1 MSITEFSITSKAL
14 KPFLT
19 SIITSLHKGFTF
31 LARTL
36 FSQRKL
42 SFMNVRMMFLLFV
55 MAGVLMFP
63 SCALYKE
70 VEVQEILEVKVIEFD
85 QDGADCEIFMTV
97 KNPNGYKIQLTESE
111 VDMFFEGKFLGKVE
125 LLEKIVL
132 PKNSVS
138 TVQMKCLA
146 DYESLQSVMGNFIT
160 ILFKSEYV
168 MEGKG
173 FVRGKA
179 LLVSKKFPVEFR
191 EKVTR
196 KDMGF

>member
-1 MSITEFSITSKAL
+1 
-14 KPFLT
+14 
-19 SIITSLHKGFTF
+19 
-31 LARTL
+31 
-36 FSQRKL
+36 
-42 SFMNVRMMFLLFV
+42 
-55 MAGVLMFP
+55 
-63 SCALYKE
+63 
-70 VEVQEILEVKVIEFD
+70 
-85 QDGADCEIFMTV
+85 MTV